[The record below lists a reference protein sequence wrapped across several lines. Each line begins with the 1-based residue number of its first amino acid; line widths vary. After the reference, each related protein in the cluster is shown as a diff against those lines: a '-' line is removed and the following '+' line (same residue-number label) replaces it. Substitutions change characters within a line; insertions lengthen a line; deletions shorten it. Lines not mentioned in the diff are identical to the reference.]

1 MSVDLKGCHIEWQNI
16 GFGMLLYVLFAR
28 SNPAP
33 VGFVWGLAI
42 AAGNARKTRFEVF
55 GSYVVPYARRSGVRS
70 RLNRQLLEHWQV
82 ITTQNGSK
90 EGGLKFMRAQGYRL
104 DKRSGV
110 WSLTRKA
117 R

>member
-1 MSVDLKGCHIEWQNI
+1 MSVDLKNCRVEWHNV
-16 GFGMLLYVLFAR
+16 GFGAMLYILFIRAV
-28 SNPAP
+28 PTP
-33 VGFVWGLAI
+33 VGFVWGLAM

-55 GSYVVPYARRSGVRS
+55 GSYVVPFARRSGVRTK
-70 RLNRQLLEHWQV
+70 LNAQLLEHWQV

-90 EGGLKFMRAQGYRL
+90 EGGLRFMRAQGYRL

-110 WSLTRKA
+110 WSLTRKP